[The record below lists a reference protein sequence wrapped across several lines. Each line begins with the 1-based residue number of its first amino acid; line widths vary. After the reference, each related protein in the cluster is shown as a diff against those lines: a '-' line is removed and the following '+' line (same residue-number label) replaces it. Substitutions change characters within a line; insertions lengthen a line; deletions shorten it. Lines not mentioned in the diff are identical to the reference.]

1 MSRIQRES
9 VTISIRDYEIAISF
23 VRGDKKKQKPFE
35 IFDIPFLA
43 IISSNFKV
51 EDS

>member
-1 MSRIQRES
+1 MPRVPTMQ
-9 VTISIRDYEIAISF
+9 VGDNKHYETAVSF
-23 VRGDKKKQKPFE
+23 VRGDRKQRTLK